1 MEARAVA
8 RHVRGSARKY
18 RQVVDLI
25 KGKSVQEALDI
36 LQFVP
41 KAAARPLEK
50 TVRSAVANA
59 VNMDD
64 TGEMDAENLYLKTV
78 NVDGGPMQ
86 KRIYYGP
93 RGMASRMKKRSSHI
107 TVVVSDD

>member
-8 RHVRGSARKY
+8 KDVRGSARKY

-25 KGKSVQEALDI
+25 RGKSVQEALNI
-36 LQFVP
+36 LQFIP

-59 VNMDD
+59 MNTDD
-64 TGEMDAENLYLKTV
+64 TGSTDVENLRIKTIYI
-78 NVDGGPMQ
+78 DGGPMQ

-93 RGMASRMKKRSSHI
+93 RGMASRMRKRTSHI
-107 TVVVSDD
+107 TVVVSE

>member
-64 TGEMDAENLYLKTV
+64 SGEMDAENLYLKTV

>member
-107 TVVVSDD
+107 TVIVSDD

>member
-1 MEARAVA
+1 MEARAMA

-18 RQVVDLI
+18 RQVVGLI

-64 TGEMDAENLYLKTV
+64 SGEMDAENLYLKTV

>member
-1 MEARAVA
+1 MEARAMA
-8 RHVRGSARKY
+8 RNIRGSARKY

-50 TVRSAVANA
+50 IVRSAVANA

-64 TGEMDAENLYLKTV
+64 SGEMDAENLYLKTV
-78 NVDGGPMQ
+78 SVDGGPIQ

>member
-1 MEARAVA
+1 MEARAMA

-18 RQVVDLI
+18 RQVVALI

-64 TGEMDAENLYLKTV
+64 SGEMDAENLYLKTV

>member
-1 MEARAVA
+1 MEARAMA

-18 RQVVDLI
+18 RQVVDVI
-25 KGKSVQEALDI
+25 RGKSVQEALNI
-36 LQFVP
+36 LQFMP
-41 KAAARPLEK
+41 KAAAEPLEK

-64 TGEMDAENLYLKTV
+64 SGELDAENLHIKTISI
-78 NVDGGPMQ
+78 DGGPAQ
-86 KRIYYGP
+86 KRIHYGP